1 MRIMF
6 QGGYTG
12 RFLRVDLSRGK
23 GQVERFDEEVARK
36 YWGGRGWGGYLLL
49 KELGTKIN
57 PFSPENKIFFLT
69 GPLQGTLTPYSSRFA
84 VITKSP
90 LTGTFT
96 RALGGGQWAPELKF
110 AGYDGVIVEG
120 NSPKPVYIF
129 IDDEKVE
136 IRDGARLWGMT
147 TGETEKAIKE
157 DLKDKTVRVVS
168 IGQAGEKRV
177 RFANVI
183 HESRAA
189 ARGGTGAVMGSKNL
203 KAIAVRGIGNVEVA
217 DLSRFK
223 KLLVEAYS
231 AIKADPASPGRI
243 KYGTTGTVAVA
254 HALGVMPVKNFSRGV
269 FEGIE
274 ELMAETMRKKIVIH
288 DESCFACSLP
298 CGKLSLIKEGPYA
311 GTVLQGPQYE
321 SIGLLGT
328 NCGIA
333 SIEAV
338 ARANYLCN
346 ENGMDTISTGN
357 VIAYAIEAFQK
368 GFLTKRDTDGIE
380 LKFGDP
386 EGVLNLVERIAK
398 REGLGHKLAE
408 GVKAFAQE
416 LGMEAKKFAMQSKGQ
431 EFASFDPRAVV
442 GMGLLY
448 ATATTGANHS
458 FGPTFREEMKNPLS
472 GKGKAKITVE
482 NQNSY
487 CLLDSLIYCSF
498 SRYGLNNVSRLQF
511 LSAVT
516 GWDYSQEGVEHQT
529 HRIYTVEKLF
539 NLREGIGMEDDV
551 LPWRSLA
558 EPMPDGPAKGNVV
571 PLEEMLPEYYS
582 LRGWDERGKPKKE
595 TMDDLGLTEFMNLL

>member
-1 MRIMF
+1 MF

-12 RFLRVDLSRGK
+12 RYLRIDLSRGK
-23 GQVERFDEEVARK
+23 VKVERLDEEVTRE

-49 KELGTKIN
+49 KELASGVD

-69 GPLQGTLTPYSSRFA
+69 GPLQGTLTPYSPKFV

-96 RALGGGQWAPELKF
+96 RTVCGGQWAPELKF
-110 AGYDGVIVEG
+110 AGYDGVIIEG
-120 NSPKPVYIF
+120 RSPKPVYLF

-136 IRDGARLWGMT
+136 TRDGSSLWGKT
-147 TGETEKAIKE
+147 TGEAEKALKE
-157 DLKDKTVRVVS
+157 ELNDETVKVVS

-177 RFANVI
+177 RFASVI

-203 KAIAVRGIGNVEVA
+203 KAIAVRGTGDVGVA
-217 DLSRFK
+217 DLDRFK
-223 KLLVEAYS
+223 ILLEAAYK
-231 AIKADPASPGRI
+231 AIKSDPASPGRI
-243 KYGTTGTVAVA
+243 KFGTTGTVAVA
-254 HALGVMPVKNFSRGV
+254 HGLGVMPVKNFSTGV

-274 ELMAETMRKKIVIH
+274 GLVAETMRQKIVVH

-298 CGKLSLIKEGPYA
+298 CGKLSLIREGPYA
-311 GTVLQGPQYE
+311 GAVLQGPQYE

-328 NCGIA
+328 NCGIS
-333 SIEAV
+333 SIETV

-346 ENGMDTISTGN
+346 EYGMDTISTGN
-357 VIAYAIEAFQK
+357 VIAYAIEAYQN
-368 GFLTKRDTDGIE
+368 GFLTKQDVDGME
-380 LKFGDP
+380 MRFGDSD
-386 EGVLNLVERIAK
+386 VILSLIDRIAK
-398 REGLGHKLAE
+398 REGLGHQLAE
-408 GVKAFAQE
+408 GVKAFSQE
-416 LGMEAKKFAMQSKGQ
+416 LGKEADKFAMHSKGQ

-458 FGPTFREEMKNPLS
+458 FGPTFREEMKNPLT
-472 GKGKAKITVE
+472 GTGKAKIVVE

-487 CLLDSLIYCSF
+487 CLMDSLIYCSF
-498 SRYGLNNVSRLQF
+498 SRYGMNNASRLQF

-516 GWDYSQEGVEHQT
+516 GWEYSQQEVERQV
-529 HRIYTVEKLF
+529 HRIYTVERLF
-539 NLREGIGMEDDV
+539 NLREGFRMEDDT

-558 EPMPDGPAKGNVV
+558 EPMADGPAKGNVV
-571 PLEEMLPEYYS
+571 PLAEMLAEYYS
-582 LRGWDERGKPKKE
+582 LRGWDESGKPKIE
-595 TMDDLGLTEFMNLL
+595 TLKNLRLEEFISLL